1 MPFFFNRPPTP
12 AAQQTPTTALD
23 RIYGII
29 RLTLCLSLI
38 MLAVWLMGEVLAI
51 LFAAVLMAIVLHGL
65 ARILRRRLP
74 FIPYT
79 IAISIVAFSIIG
91 LFAALIWSSGPSMG
105 EQFISLK
112 NALVVQS
119 SDLRSHLSQTTFGQM
134 VLNHLP
140 TSLGGNDKT
149 ASLSSLG
156 FGIAGSVTGLLG
168 SAVGLIGTIFVV
180 LIAAFYFAVSPSLYI
195 NGFLRLI
202 PPYQREATRTLLYSA
217 GNTLW
222 AWTAGQALDMLAV
235 GLFSGIGLYLIGMPL
250 ALALGVVAGLCNF
263 IPYIGAI
270 LGAVPALLI
279 SLSLGT
285 HEVLF
290 VAILY
295 SVIQFCEGNIL
306 APLIQRRAVHMPP
319 ALAILSQSVFGSILG
334 VPGLVLASPITA
346 ALLAVFDKAMPPLED
361 ATKTRLETNELTPK
375 EIAQNAQEKA
385 AASKQ
390 ETEQKEKDKA
400 KTTPSP
406 SA

>member
-1 MPFFFNRPPTP
+1 MPFFFSRPPVP
-12 AAQQTPTTALD
+12 VAQQTPTNALD

-38 MLAVWLMGEVLAI
+38 MLAIWLLGEVLAV
-51 LFAAVLMAIVLHGL
+51 LFAATLMAIVLHGL
-65 ARILRRRLP
+65 ARILRRHMK
-74 FIPYT
+74 FIPYP
-79 IAISIVAFSIIG
+79 IAVSLVALSVIG
-91 LFAALIWSSGPSMG
+91 LMTALVWSNGPAIG
-105 EQFISLK
+105 EQFVGLK

-119 SDLRSHLSQTTFGQM
+119 GDMRYHLSQTTIGQM

-140 TSLGGNDKT
+140 VSLGGNDST
-149 ASLSSLG
+149 TPLSSFG

-168 SAVGLIGTIFVV
+168 SAFGLVGTLFVV
-180 LIAAFYFAVSPSLYI
+180 LISGFYFAVSPSLYI
-195 NGFLRLI
+195 NGVLRLV
-202 PPYQREATRTLLYSA
+202 PPHQRESARDLLYSA

-235 GLFSGIGLYLIGMPL
+235 GIFSGIGLYLIGVPL

-285 HEVLF
+285 REALF

-346 ALLAVFDKAMPPLED
+346 ALLAVFDKATPPLAD
-361 ATKTRLETNELTPK
+361 ATKTQLETNELTQQ
-375 EIAQNAQEKA
+375 EIIKNKQEKSDA
-385 AASKQ
+385 TKSKS
-390 ETEQKEKDKA
+390 E
-400 KTTPSP
+400 
-406 SA
+406 

>member
-1 MPFFFNRPPTP
+1 MPFFFSRPPVP
-12 AAQQTPTTALD
+12 VAQQTPTSALD

-38 MLAVWLMGEVLAI
+38 MLAIWLLGEVLAV
-51 LFAAVLMAIVLHGL
+51 LFAATLMAIVLHGL
-65 ARILRRRLP
+65 ARILRRHLK
-74 FIPYT
+74 FIPYP
-79 IAISIVAFSIIG
+79 IAVSLVALSIVG
-91 LFAALIWSSGPSMG
+91 LITALVWSNGPAIG
-105 EQFISLK
+105 EQFVGLK

-119 SDLRSHLSQTTFGQM
+119 GDMRYHLSQTTIGQM

-140 TSLGGNDKT
+140 VSLGGNDST
-149 ASLSSLG
+149 TPLSSFG

-168 SAVGLIGTIFVV
+168 SAFGLVGTLFVV
-180 LIAAFYFAVSPSLYI
+180 LISAFYFAVSPSLYI
-195 NGFLRLI
+195 NGVLRLV
-202 PPYQREATRTLLYSA
+202 PPYQREAARDLLYSA

-235 GLFSGIGLYLIGMPL
+235 GIFSGIGLYLIGVPL

-285 HEVLF
+285 REALF

-295 SVIQFCEGNIL
+295 SIIQFCEGNIL

-346 ALLAVFDKAMPPLED
+346 ALLAVFDKATPPLAD
-361 ATKTRLETNELTPK
+361 ATKTQLETSELTQQ
-375 EIAQNAQEKA
+375 EITRNKQEKSDA
-385 AASKQ
+385 TKKEESNPSSS
-390 ETEQKEKDKA
+390 QKK
-400 KTTPSP
+400 
-406 SA
+406 

>member
-1 MPFFFNRPPTP
+1 MSFFFSRPPVP
-12 AAQQTPTTALD
+12 AAQQTPANALD
-23 RIYGII
+23 KIYGII

-38 MLAVWLMGEVLAI
+38 MLAVWLMGEVLAV
-51 LFAAVLMAIVLHGL
+51 LFAATLMAIVLHGL
-65 ARILRRRLP
+65 ARILRRHMK
-74 FIPYT
+74 FIPYP
-79 IAISIVAFSIIG
+79 IAVSLVALCVIG
-91 LFAALIWSSGPSMG
+91 LITALVWSNGPAIG
-105 EQFISLK
+105 EQFIGLK

-119 SDLRSHLSQTTFGQM
+119 GDVRYHLSQTTIGQM
-134 VLNHLP
+134 VLDHLP
-140 TSLGGNDKT
+140 SSLGGNDKT
-149 ASLSSLG
+149 TPLTSFG
-156 FGIAGSVTGLLG
+156 FGLAGSVTGLLG
-168 SAVGLIGTIFVV
+168 SAFGLVGTLFVV

-195 NGFLRLI
+195 NGFLRLV
-202 PPYQREATRTLLYSA
+202 PPYQREAARSLLYSA

-235 GLFSGIGLYLIGMPL
+235 GIFSGIGLYLIGIPL

-285 HEVLF
+285 REALF

-346 ALLAVFDKAMPPLED
+346 ALLAMFDKAMPPLAD
-361 ATKTRLETNELTPK
+361 ATKTQLETNELTQQ
-375 EIAQNAQEKA
+375 EIAKNKQDKA
-385 AASKQ
+385 AAAAKKTEESAAPSSDKKQ
-390 ETEQKEKDKA
+390 
-400 KTTPSP
+400 
-406 SA
+406 

>member
-1 MPFFFNRPPTP
+1 MPFFFSRPPVP
-12 AAQQTPTTALD
+12 VAQQTPTSALD

-38 MLAVWLMGEVLAI
+38 MLAIWLLGEVLAV
-51 LFAAVLMAIVLHGL
+51 LFAATLMAIVLHGL
-65 ARILRRRLP
+65 ARILRRHLK
-74 FIPYT
+74 FIPYP
-79 IAISIVAFSIIG
+79 IAVSLVALSIVG
-91 LFAALIWSSGPSMG
+91 LITALVWSNGPAIG
-105 EQFISLK
+105 EQFVGLK

-119 SDLRSHLSQTTFGQM
+119 GDMRYHLSQTTIGQM

-140 TSLGGNDKT
+140 VSLGGNDST
-149 ASLSSLG
+149 TPLSSFG

-168 SAVGLIGTIFVV
+168 SAFGLVGTLFVV
-180 LIAAFYFAVSPSLYI
+180 LISAFYFAVSPSLYI
-195 NGFLRLI
+195 NGVLRLV
-202 PPYQREATRTLLYSA
+202 PPYQREAARDLLYSA

-235 GLFSGIGLYLIGMPL
+235 GIFSGIGLYLIGVPL

-285 HEVLF
+285 REALF

-295 SVIQFCEGNIL
+295 SIIQFCEGNIL

-346 ALLAVFDKAMPPLED
+346 ALLAVFDKATPPLAD
-361 ATKTRLETNELTPK
+361 ATKTQLETSELTQQ
-375 EIAQNAQEKA
+375 EITRNKQEK
-385 AASKQ
+385 SDTTKK
-390 ETEQKEKDKA
+390 EESNPSSSQKK
-400 KTTPSP
+400 
-406 SA
+406 

>member
-1 MPFFFNRPPTP
+1 MSFFFSRPPVP
-12 AAQQTPTTALD
+12 VAQQTPANALD
-23 RIYGII
+23 RIYGIM

-38 MLAVWLMGEVLAI
+38 MLAVWLLGEVLAV
-51 LFAAVLMAIVLHGL
+51 LFAAALMAIVLHGL
-65 ARILRRRLP
+65 ARILRRHMQ
-74 FIPYT
+74 FIPYP
-79 IAISIVAFSIIG
+79 VAVSLVALCIIG
-91 LFAALIWSSGPSMG
+91 LITALVWSNGPAIG

-119 SDLRSHLSQTTFGQM
+119 GDIRYHLSQTTIGQM
-134 VLNHLP
+134 VLDHLP
-140 TSLGGNDKT
+140 VSLGGNDRT
-149 ASLSSLG
+149 TPLSSFG

-168 SAVGLIGTIFVV
+168 SAFGLVGTLFVV
-180 LIAAFYFAVSPSLYI
+180 LISAFYFAVSPSLYI
-195 NGFLRLI
+195 NGFLRLV
-202 PPYQREATRTLLYSA
+202 PPYQRESARDLLYSA

-235 GLFSGIGLYLIGMPL
+235 GLFSGIGLYLIGIPL

-285 HEVLF
+285 REALF

-346 ALLAVFDKAMPPLED
+346 ALLAMFDKATQPLAD
-361 ATKTRLETNELTPK
+361 ATKTQLETSELTHQ
-375 EIAQNAQEKA
+375 EIAKNRQEKMA
-385 AASKQ
+385 AAKKEEEELDPSSK
-390 ETEQKEKDKA
+390 KK
-400 KTTPSP
+400 
-406 SA
+406 